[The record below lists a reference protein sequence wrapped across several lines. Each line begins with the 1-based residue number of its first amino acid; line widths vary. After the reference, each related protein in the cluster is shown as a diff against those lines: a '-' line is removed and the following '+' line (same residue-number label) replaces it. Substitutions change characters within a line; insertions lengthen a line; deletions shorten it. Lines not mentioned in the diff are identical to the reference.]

1 MHHHERW
8 DGRGYPFGL
17 AGEDIPLLCRIVA
30 LADSYDAMISERVY
44 RPRLSHDEALA
55 EIAANVGSQFD
66 PDLARQFIE
75 VMSRP
80 LTQKEIQKLD
90 ADLAARQPP
99 LSQQRFQE
107 LIRSINH
114 RVMFRKDDQKSLSL
128 FHN

>member
-1 MHHHERW
+1 
-8 DGRGYPFGL
+8 
-17 AGEDIPLLCRIVA
+17 
-30 LADSYDAMISERVY
+30 
-44 RPRLSHDEALA
+44 
-55 EIAANVGSQFD
+55 VGSQFD

-80 LTQKEIQKLD
+80 LTRKEIQKLD

-107 LIRSINH
+107 LLRSINH